1 VCVCVGGWVK
11 NRMCADK
18 NLTLV
23 TDFIYWNIAKCI
35 VTQNMCMLKY
45 VKQTLEANYSPVR

>member
-1 VCVCVGGWVK
+1 MK

-18 NLTLV
+18 NLTLE

-35 VTQNMCMLKY
+35 VTHNVYMLKY
-45 VKQTLEANYSPVR
+45 VKQTHKANYSPVR